1 MMIEAANIRPSFAG
15 RESIP
20 ADELRHVQEPAAIF
34 EGDWLDEDG
43 SRIFAYSLGGWLRG
57 RPLGGL
63 RGGVM
68 VGGECMLVVAR
79 DRAEADQLAVLGLQD
94 SIDALHA
101 EERDYQEA
109 HAALA
114 RLSSVGPARRIDLA
128 TAAPA
133 DMSDAFVA
141 DTAAIRK
148 LRGDDIVLAAGGVE
162 DAPT

>member
-1 MMIEAANIRPSFAG
+1 MIEAANIRPSFAG

-34 EGDWLDEDG
+34 EGSWLEDG
-43 SRIFAYSLGGWLRG
+43 GARIFAYTIGGWLRG

-63 RGGVM
+63 AGGVM
-68 VGGECMLVVAR
+68 VGGDCMLVAAR
-79 DRAEADQLAVLGLQD
+79 NRAEADQLAVLGLQD

-109 HAALA
+109 NAALA
-114 RLSSVGPARRIDLA
+114 RLASVGPARRIDLA
-128 TAAPA
+128 TAPA
-133 DMSDAFVA
+133 SDMSDAFVA

-162 DAPT
+162 DAPN